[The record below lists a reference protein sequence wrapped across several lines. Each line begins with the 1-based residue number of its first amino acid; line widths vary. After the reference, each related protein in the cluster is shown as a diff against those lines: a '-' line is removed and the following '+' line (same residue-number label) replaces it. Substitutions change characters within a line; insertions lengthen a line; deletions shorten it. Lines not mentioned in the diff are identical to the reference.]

1 MRDCGRGTAGNKN
14 VQWSNAKQSTIE
26 TKITKLTELIPQIQK
41 TGPGLSL
48 SARKNPSISPDGF
61 GFLGLSC
68 GGAGADLLS
77 FFEYQREGL

>member
-1 MRDCGRGTAGNKN
+1 MNDWGRGTAGNKN

-48 SARKNPSISPDGF
+48 SARKNPSNPKDGF
-61 GFLGLSC
+61 NTLVFAG
-68 GGAGADLLS
+68 GGAGADDRNS
-77 FFEYQREGL
+77 GEVVK